1 MKTYLKWT
9 LFFCLLTFFGW
20 SDKNATTGKII
31 LEFKTDFEKNKKLPK
46 GWSANKVPG
55 FSYTRVSDVAHSG
68 KSSGFLTVKEGK
80 KNYGWPAILYIIP
93 KINIKKGEELT
104 WELSYYVKSQ
114 LGTHPNKKK
123 SHVYAGVDYLN
134 SKYSR
139 LSFDQG
145 RFTKGVT
152 DWKKIKMKGKVNKK
166 AKKLA
171 VKIMVHG
178 PGKAWVDDIHFV
190 LKNGKAKEPI
200 SHPLNHRKPGETFR
214 REKKT
219 SLNEFIK
226 VADDNWTFIGRKSGR
241 AFVPWGTTL
250 AFPYCGINQK
260 YINSCLWDDEVYDI
274 KHLERAFKSMK
285 ELNVNLVKIPL
296 TIKTFLKG
304 VTCMEDY
311 RINPVAIKRF
321 EEVLALAKKYKIRI
335 LVQAPNHWGG
345 GGFGPWGDHKIGE
358 KIDSLDI
365 YVKFWEEF
373 VPKYK
378 NETIIFAWALCVEKE
393 VYHPGEEK
401 RIFDKRLKAGEISK
415 AVCEKFKSYYDKDF
429 AGFLKLKY
437 KSLKNLN
444 LSWKSKLK
452 AWDEAIPAEN
462 IIDSKSMQ
470 NFDTQQYRQWV
481 GVRWVKLQAEA
492 IRKGDP
498 NHLIGCGIVQRNNPL
513 VRQKHYYETTDSPA
527 TYGALEVR
535 KIAKYLD
542 FIDPHFYPV
551 TFKNPKKEMEWLK
564 AYLRYCY
571 VGKPLIFGEFGHGNP
586 KIMAEWNKLNVESSI
601 GLVSGWMPWQLHNTK
616 GMGDHVTKVSGLV
629 EDDFETLTEWGKLFK
644 TLKSDLMLDGREGIA
659 RNPNDKIKFELDM
672 KKILC
677 GSCEETFN
685 DHVVYFSE
693 LEKMVEL
700 GGANLKFELKY

>member
-1 MKTYLKWT
+1 MKKI
-9 LFFCLLTFFGW
+9 LFLICVCFVVFNLF
-20 SDKNATTGKII
+20 ATAEKRKTPKGVTGKSGNLYKEGKVFREI
-31 LEFKTDFEKNKKLPK
+31 KTGFEGEKELPE
-46 GWSANKVPG
+46 GWAASNESG
-55 FSYTRVSDVAHSG
+55 FSFTRVSDVVHSG
-68 KSSGFLTVKEGK
+68 ETSGLLTVKEGK
-80 KNYGWPAILYIIP
+80 KNYGWSSISYEIP
-93 KINIKKGEELT
+93 QINIKKGEELT
-104 WELSYYVKSQ
+104 WELSFFVKSQ
-114 LGTHPNKKK
+114 LGTCPDNKN
-123 SHVYAGVDYLN
+123 SFVYAGVDYLN
-134 SKYSR
+134 SKNSR

-145 RFTKGVT
+145 RFTEGIT
-152 DWKKIKMKGKVNKK
+152 DWKKVTMKGIVNNK

-190 LKNGKAKEPI
+190 LKKGKAKEPI
-200 SHPLNHRKPGETFR
+200 NHPLNHRKPGDIFR

-219 SLNEFIK
+219 YLNEFIK
-226 VADDNWTFIGRKSGR
+226 VADDNWTFIGSKSER

-260 YINSCLWDDEVYDI
+260 YKNSCAWDDEVYDI
-274 KHLERAFKSMK
+274 KHLEKAFKAMQ

-304 VTCMEDY
+304 VTCMDDY

-345 GGFGPWGDHKIGE
+345 GGFGPWGEHKIGE
-358 KIDSLDI
+358 KINSLDI
-365 YVKFWEEF
+365 YLRFWEEF

-378 NETIIFAWALCVEKE
+378 NETIIFGWALCVEKE

-401 RIFDKRLKAGEISK
+401 RILDQQLKNGSIDKAT
-415 AVCEKFKSYYDKDF
+415 CEKFKSYYDQDF
-429 AGFLKLKY
+429 VGFLKKKY

-444 LSWKSKLK
+444 LAWKTKMK
-452 AWDEAIPAEN
+452 AWEEAIPAEN
-462 IIDSKSMQ
+462 KIDCKSMR
-470 NFDTQQYRQWV
+470 NYDTQLYRQYV

-492 IRKGDP
+492 IRKNDP

-513 VRQKHYYETTDSPA
+513 VRQKHYSAVADSPA

-551 TFKNPKKEMEWLK
+551 TFNDPKKEMEWLK

-586 KIMAEWNKLNVESSI
+586 DIMAKWNKLNVESSI

-629 EDDFETLTEWGKLFK
+629 EDDFKTLTEWGKLFK
-644 TLKSDLMLDGREGIA
+644 TLKRDLMLEGRKG
-659 RNPNDKIKFELDM
+659 
-672 KKILC
+672 C

-685 DHVVYFSE
+685 NHVVYFSE
-693 LEKMVEL
+693 LEEMVEL
-700 GGANLKFELKY
+700 GGANLKFVLKY